1 MARVKKEKEST
12 SKNADT
18 SVNELRSRKM
28 SAVSS
33 SNDSASE
40 RPNKLPRPPSQPQPQ
55 PHVEEEEEEEEVD
68 EVVQRRNLRSR
79 YLAVKNLLSAGGADD
94 LARPDSDKFK
104 TMIDEVENLHKKV
117 RKPREQVADAEALL
131 DITSSFVKCVKAQKN
146 EGVTPSDFVSCLLRD
161 FGSQGRA
168 TSSIDDSRNL
178 ILWKDIGLAVSQIF
192 RKGTG
197 CCTML
202 GPMSSELKKR
212 KTVVRK
218 KHVRPTDTSRPE
230 ELNNTTEEKTD
241 TDKNMSTMFGIL
253 RKNRRVRLEN
263 LILDRISFAQTVE
276 NLFALSF
283 LVKDGR
289 AEITANENGHFV
301 CPRNAPAAEAVSSGK
316 VSYSHFVF
324 RFDFKDWK
332 LMLDSVGEAEE
343 LMPHRVQADTSPSSE
358 FPADSENAVPE
369 KAATTTPIRKL
380 SRNRGLVL
388 QEQTVVEESPESDE
402 NRSRAAYIRKGK
414 RKII

>member
-1 MARVKKEKEST
+1 
-12 SKNADT
+12 
-18 SVNELRSRKM
+18 
-28 SAVSS
+28 
-33 SNDSASE
+33 
-40 RPNKLPRPPSQPQPQ
+40 
-55 PHVEEEEEEEEVD
+55 
-68 EVVQRRNLRSR
+68 
-79 YLAVKNLLSAGGADD
+79 
-94 LARPDSDKFK
+94 
-104 TMIDEVENLHKKV
+104 MIDEVESLHKKV

-131 DITSSFVKCVKAQKN
+131 DITSSFVKSVKAQKN
-146 EGVTPSDFVSCLLRD
+146 EGVSPSDFVSCLMRD
-161 FGSQGRA
+161 FSQQVRG
-168 TSSIDDSRNL
+168 TGNEDDSTNL
-178 ILWKDIGLAVSQIF
+178 ILWKDIGLAVSHIF

-212 KTVVRK
+212 KTVVRR
-218 KHVRPTDTSRPE
+218 KHVKPTDTARPE
-230 ELNNTTEEKTD
+230 ELDNTKEEKTD

-263 LILDRISFAQTVE
+263 LILNRSSFAQTVE

-289 AEITANENGHFV
+289 AEITANSNGHYV
-301 CPRNAPAAEAVSSGK
+301 CPRNAPAAEAVASGK

-332 LMLDSVGEAEE
+332 LMLDSVGEGEE
-343 LMPHRVQADTSPSSE
+343 LMPHRAPADTSAQSE
-358 FPADSENAVPE
+358 LPVESENVNPE
-369 KAATTTPIRKL
+369 PTVTTTPIRKL

-388 QEQTVVEESPESDE
+388 QEQTVVEESPEYDD
-402 NRSRAAYIRKGK
+402 NRSRGACIRRGK